1 MEVERPRDP
10 RDAGTPLPDLLE
22 PLEPEADEI
31 RADDDRTTV
40 LVVDDNSEMRAYVR
54 RHLEPEYRVIEAA
67 DGSEGLERARQLT
80 PDLVVSD
87 VMMPGLDGNALFRS
101 LRDDPELELVPV
113 VLLTAK
119 ASHESRIQGLRD
131 GVDDY
136 LVKPFDARELRAR
149 VDNLIASRRRLLER
163 VAPQSPP
170 RPPRSLR
177 VSEVRVTPADES
189 FLARVQA
196 LVEERLGDP
205 ELSVGALADAL
216 GCDRSYLLRKLR
228 SLTGEAPSAL
238 IRSLRLQR
246 AEQLLR
252 DGAGPVSEIAYS
264 VGFKSVAHFS
274 NAFHER
280 YGERPSAFA
289 ARHRGR

>member
-1 MEVERPRDP
+1 V
-10 RDAGTPLPDLLE
+10 
-22 PLEPEADEI
+22 
-31 RADDDRTTV
+31 
-40 LVVDDNSEMRAYVR
+40 
-54 RHLEPEYRVIEAA
+54 EAA
-67 DGSEGLERARQLT
+67 NGAEGLEMARVFV

-113 VLLTAK
+113 ILLTAR
-119 ASHESRIQGLRD
+119 ASTESRIQGLRQ

-136 LVKPFDARELRAR
+136 MVKPFDPRELRAR

-163 VAPQSPP
+163 LSQSPP
-170 RPPRSLR
+170 TSPPVPLKASA
-177 VSEVRVTPADES
+177 VEVLPADQA
-189 FLARVQA
+189 FVARAQA
-196 LVEERLGDP
+196 LIEERLGDP
-205 ELSVGALADAL
+205 ELSVESLAETM
-216 GCDRSYLLRKLR
+216 GCDRSHLLRRLR
-228 SLTGEAPSAL
+228 ALTGETPSGL

-252 DGAGPVSEIAYS
+252 AGSGAVSEIAYA

-274 NAFHER
+274 NAFHEQ

-289 ARHRGR
+289 ARHRSPR